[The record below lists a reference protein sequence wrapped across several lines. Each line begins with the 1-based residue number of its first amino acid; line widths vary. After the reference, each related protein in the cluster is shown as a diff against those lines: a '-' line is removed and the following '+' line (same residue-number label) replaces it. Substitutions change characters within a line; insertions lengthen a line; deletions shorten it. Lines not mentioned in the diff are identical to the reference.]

1 MKNIYNIA
9 SSSLSAVMLLLGLA
23 FTMSAMTSCQ
33 SSDQG
38 NDDESLAVDSIVV
51 EKKSKFVEVKVNAD
65 FPTSGSDLLRNI
77 IGEYISE
84 SCGDMYNGSYV
95 NGDSIV
101 AFYANY
107 YNESFLKDV
116 KEIGSVGSAY
126 QKTISVKKVDEG
138 KNYVSFETVDYEYS
152 GGMRAYTI
160 TTGITIRK
168 SDGRRFGYDMLKNP
182 NSSEFRKLVKYGLKD
197 YLEKEF
203 GQSYISDEE
212 LSETLMNANVDYIDL
227 PDAAPYITKDGV
239 KFSYGEGE
247 IAANAAGSPYFII
260 PFAKIAP
267 YLTKAAQDMLE

>member
-1 MKNIYNIA
+1 MKNNILTSMNLPA
-9 SSSLSAVMLLLGLA
+9 AMLLLGLA
-23 FTMSAMTSCQ
+23 FTTSALASCQ
-33 SSDQG
+33 SSNRSKEEG
-38 NDDESLAVDSIVV
+38 SLAFDSIVV

-65 FPTSGSDLLRNI
+65 FPTSGSDLLRNT

-84 SCGDMYNGSYV
+84 SCGDKYNGSYA
-95 NGDSIV
+95 NGDSVV
-101 AFYANY
+101 AFYTNY
-107 YNESFLKDV
+107 YNEAFLKDV

-168 SDGRRFGYDMLKNP
+168 SDGRRFGYDMLKNQ
-182 NSSEFRKLVKYGLKD
+182 NSPEFRKLVKSGFKD
-197 YLEKEF
+197 YFKKEF
-203 GQSYISDEE
+203 DKSYISDEE

-247 IAANAAGSPYFII
+247 IAVNATGAPYFVI